1 MPLWTVTI
9 DGLDHIEVEAP
20 NVEEAGAK
28 GVKEWRDT
36 ITGRKERRE
45 IRVLVVVLN
54 ERTKVLRGR
63 NRPRPQPP
71 VEGHA

>member
-20 NVEEAGAK
+20 NVEEAGVR
-28 GVKEWRDT
+28 GVQEWRKT

-45 IRVLVVVLN
+45 IRVLIVVLN
-54 ERTKVLRGR
+54 ERVEI
-63 NRPRPQPP
+63 PR
-71 VEGHA
+71 